1 MLIDISK
8 LEHSPD
14 LQTIAQ
20 TKAGHRAFIMRGA
33 PGNEYFE
40 KDYYIFDGNNHV
52 GSMAFVVSEIQKM
65 FASGD
70 LMLLRGNIPEKE
82 NRPPA

>member
-1 MLIDISK
+1 
-8 LEHSPD
+8 
-14 LQTIAQ
+14 
-20 TKAGHRAFIMRGA
+20 MRGA

>member
-1 MLIDISK
+1 MTDISE

-14 LQTIAQ
+14 LQAIAQ

-33 PGNEYFE
+33 LGSEYFE

-52 GSMAFVVSEIQKM
+52 GSMAFVVNEIKKM
-65 FASGD
+65 FASGE
-70 LMLLRGNIPEKE
+70 LTLLRGSIPDKE
-82 NRPPA
+82 NLH